1 MSSLKNIILKYNIAI
16 FSIFSYFFLFYF
28 KNYSISGSQSDF
40 KLFYF
45 NNIQL
50 FKNEF
55 STSINNYGILGDA
68 NYPLDYIF
76 HAFLNPF
83 SHNEKLYLI
92 STLFIGFFT
101 FIIFAKALSKNKFSN
116 SQSVIIGSLILLL
129 PWFSGRAY
137 WGTSANL
144 GIFFL
149 ILSFYFFMNIKNNKN
164 LISKKDIF
172 FLCLFSSAALYTRNS
187 YIFFPIYVVL
197 YLFLNNIKLQSKFY
211 LIIFYFIFS
220 LPGFFL
226 IILWGDI
233 HDTKNLQI
241 YEMHNLNNI
250 PKNLPILL
258 NYIFFYL
265 WPIFLIQ
272 FKNLGFKDFYQ
283 KHRNSFFLSLLFF
296 VTMSFLGQM
305 EYLSNIKLGGGVILE
320 ITHFLNDS
328 YNIIFILSSCA
339 GFSIVYYL
347 LKYDIKNNVI
357 LLIPILFIFGFPKAL
372 YQDYLEPLI
381 FFLFFLGIIK
391 NEFMSIIKKNFYS
404 ISIIYFIYFVI
415 YNYSSII
422 YKNFIIS

>member
-1 MSSLKNIILKYNIAI
+1 MSGLKNILLKYNIAV
-16 FSIFSYFFLFYF
+16 FSIFSYLFLFYF
-28 KNYSISGSQSDF
+28 KEFSISGSQSDF
-40 KLFYF
+40 KSFYF
-45 NNIQL
+45 DNVQL
-50 FKNEF
+50 FKNNF
-55 STSINNYGILGDA
+55 SSSINNYGLLGDA

-83 SHNEKLYLI
+83 SHDERLYLI

-101 FIIFAKALSKNKFSN
+101 FVIFAKSLNKNKFSN
-116 SQSVIIGSLILLL
+116 SQSIIIGSLVLLL

-149 ILSFYFFMNIKNNKN
+149 IISFYFFMNFKN
-164 LISKKDIF
+164 SKDLTSKSDIF

-187 YIFFPIYVVL
+187 YIFFPIFVMF
-197 YLFLNNIKLQSKFY
+197 YLFLNKIKLQTKFYFIIFY
-211 LIIFYFIFS
+211 LILS

-250 PKNLPILL
+250 AKNFPILL

-265 WPIFLIQ
+265 WPVFLIQ
-272 FKNLGFKDFYQ
+272 FQNLGFSNFYL
-283 KHRNSFFLSLLFF
+283 KHRNSFFLSLSIFSIL
-296 VTMSFLGQM
+296 SFLGQM
-305 EYLSNIKLGGGVILE
+305 EYLSNLKLGGGVILE
-320 ITHFLNDS
+320 IGHFLNDS
-328 YNIIFILSSCA
+328 YNIIFILSSSA
-339 GFSIVYYL
+339 GYSIFYYL
-347 LKYDIKNNVI
+347 LKYDFKNNAIV
-357 LLIPILFIFGFPKAL
+357 LIPILLIFGFPKAL

-391 NEFMSIIKKNFYS
+391 NEFLDVIKKNFYP
-404 ISIIYFIYFVI
+404 ISLIYFIYFII

>member
-83 SHNEKLYLI
+83 SHNERLYLI

-172 FLCLFSSAALYTRNS
+172 SCVFLVPQLYIQEIH
-187 YIFFPIYVVL
+187 IFFFQFMVL

-250 PKNLPILL
+250 PKT
-258 NYIFFYL
+258 FQFY
-265 WPIFLIQ
+265 
-272 FKNLGFKDFYQ
+272 
-283 KHRNSFFLSLLFF
+283 
-296 VTMSFLGQM
+296 
-305 EYLSNIKLGGGVILE
+305 
-320 ITHFLNDS
+320 
-328 YNIIFILSSCA
+328 
-339 GFSIVYYL
+339 
-347 LKYDIKNNVI
+347 
-357 LLIPILFIFGFPKAL
+357 
-372 YQDYLEPLI
+372 
-381 FFLFFLGIIK
+381 
-391 NEFMSIIKKNFYS
+391 
-404 ISIIYFIYFVI
+404 
-415 YNYSSII
+415 
-422 YKNFIIS
+422 

>member
-144 GIFFL
+144 GIFF
-149 ILSFYFFMNIKNNKN
+149 FN
-164 LISKKDIF
+164 
-172 FLCLFSSAALYTRNS
+172 T
-187 YIFFPIYVVL
+187 
-197 YLFLNNIKLQSKFY
+197 
-211 LIIFYFIFS
+211 
-220 LPGFFL
+220 
-226 IILWGDI
+226 
-233 HDTKNLQI
+233 
-241 YEMHNLNNI
+241 
-250 PKNLPILL
+250 
-258 NYIFFYL
+258 
-265 WPIFLIQ
+265 
-272 FKNLGFKDFYQ
+272 
-283 KHRNSFFLSLLFF
+283 
-296 VTMSFLGQM
+296 
-305 EYLSNIKLGGGVILE
+305 
-320 ITHFLNDS
+320 
-328 YNIIFILSSCA
+328 
-339 GFSIVYYL
+339 
-347 LKYDIKNNVI
+347 
-357 LLIPILFIFGFPKAL
+357 
-372 YQDYLEPLI
+372 
-381 FFLFFLGIIK
+381 FFLFFY
-391 NEFMSIIKKNFYS
+391 EYKK
-404 ISIIYFIYFVI
+404 
-415 YNYSSII
+415 
-422 YKNFIIS
+422 